1 VSGDG
6 VATAPFEELL
16 REVVARDGTDLFLTV
31 GLAPTLQAKGRYLP
45 IGDARPMDA
54 PGVAALVRAALPPSE
69 LASWDR
75 GGDANAAYALAG
87 SDRFRVNAF
96 RQRGDPG
103 MVIRRIRTTITP
115 LAELGVPSVLERVAV
130 QRQGLVLVTG
140 ATGSGKSTTL
150 AAMID
155 HRNGAAPGHIVTLE
169 DPIEFVHPHRQ
180 CLVTQREVG
189 FDTDS
194 FALGLKNAL
203 RQAPN
208 VLLIGEIRDRETAEA
223 ALHFADTGHLVLSTL
238 HATNAN
244 QTLERLIH
252 MFPHDAERGLLHQL
266 SLNLK
271 AIVSQR
277 LLPRA
282 DGQGRVLAMEVMIAT
297 PRVAALVKEGRV
309 EELKE
314 AMTQGAGDG
323 CQTFDSNLFALYREG
338 KISGETACAY
348 ADSGNDMRLR
358 IRLESGAREQRSE
371 IKIVG

>member
-1 VSGDG
+1 VT
-6 VATAPFEELL
+6 VTALEELL
-16 REVVARDGTDLFLTV
+16 REVVVRDGTDLFLTV
-31 GLAPTLQAKGRYLP
+31 GLPPTLQAKGQYVP
-45 IGDARPMDA
+45 IGDGKPLDA
-54 PGVAALVRAALPPSE
+54 ERLLALVRDALPAADLE
-69 LASWDR
+69 AFLR
-75 GGDANAAYALAG
+75 EGDANAAFALEG

-103 MVIRRIRTTITP
+103 MVVRRIRTKITT
-115 LAELGVPSVLERVAV
+115 LAELGVPKVLERVALE
-130 QRQGLVLVTG
+130 RQGLVLVTG

-155 HRNGAAPGHIVTLE
+155 HRNAAAPGHIVTLE
-169 DPIEFVHPHRQ
+169 DPIEFVHPHRR
-180 CLVTQREVG
+180 CLVTQREVAL
-189 FDTDS
+189 DTES
-194 FALGLKNAL
+194 FASGLKNAL

-208 VLLIGEIRDRETAEA
+208 VILIGEIRDRETAEA

-244 QTLERLIH
+244 QTLERLVH
-252 MFPHDAERGLLHQL
+252 MFPHEAERGLLHQL

-277 LLPRA
+277 LVPRA
-282 DGQGRVLAMEVMIAT
+282 DGKGRVLAMEVMTAT
-297 PRVAALVKEGRV
+297 PRIAALVKDGRI

-323 CQTFDSNLFALYREG
+323 CQTFDSHLFELHRAG
-338 KISGETACAY
+338 AIAPETAVTF
-348 ADSGNDMRLR
+348 ADSANDMRLR
-358 IRLESGAREQRSE
+358 LRLETGSRERRSD